1 MKKVV
6 GTKVKRLDAYEK
18 VTGKAIYGDD
28 INLPKM
34 LHAAVRHA
42 DIPAGKIL
50 KIDTTKAKNLKG
62 VVSVLLH
69 DDIPTV
75 KKVGPIRRDHNVIVK
90 DSVHFIG
97 DVIAIVAAETLETAR
112 KAADLIEI
120 EYEEE
125 QGIFDPREALKPE
138 SKLIHPEYKSN
149 LVVHYPLRKGN
160 VEEAFEKAES
170 SDDEI
175 IFERDYKT
183 PYQEHA
189 AIEPEVVIAEP
200 NHQVKG
206 VDVYGSIQNPFTTR
220 KVVSIFT
227 DLKLNQVNII
237 GSTMG
242 GSFGGK
248 DDIINVMACRAVALS
263 LATNR
268 PVKLAYTREQAM
280 KEGYKRHPYFLNYK
294 LAVNKNGK
302 IKAMKINIVADSGA
316 YSSQSFFVTWRSVV
330 QATGP
335 YEIENVQTDIKAA
348 YTNKPYTA
356 AFRGF
361 GSPQI
366 IFAQESMMD
375 ELANELGLTPYE
387 IRKINGFKQGSKTA
401 SGQALTEHKVSL
413 MEVIDI
419 ALEKADYHNKLKEFE
434 KYNKTSRRFKKGIG
448 FSCSYRGSSLGA
460 EGVDTTSAIVS
471 VQADGSSY
479 IMTGLNE
486 NGQGLRTTYAMVVA
500 ETLGCTME
508 DIQFLTSQ
516 TANIADGGPTVAS
529 RGTIA
534 GGNAVKDACDKI
546 KANIFSVIK
555 ETFNVTEMTEL
566 VWADNKIT
574 NPQTKQEINFADAV
588 QMTLN
593 EGINTSAYGWWKS
606 PDVSWDKETGQGN
619 AYFTYVYGCQ
629 VAETQVDTS
638 TGKIDMLNM
647 VAAHDL
653 GRVINR
659 TGAEGQVY
667 GGVAQGIGY
676 GLLENYSVQN
686 GIVKSENFDEY
697 LLPTIKDIPNIDAIL
712 VENPDKYG
720 PYGAKSL
727 GEPTLELGAA
737 AINNSVKFA
746 LKKKYNANPLTLER
760 VFLGKDLVKKVRQ
773 SEVVSKERCE
783 VPNINSK
790 SNSETVP
797 EKTTDRVSDINIT
810 VAKTLKEALEIMS
823 NKKHW
828 IISGGTDVI
837 VQLRKEK
844 YHKELLDI
852 SQIKELKITNEI
864 DGNIVIGSAC
874 TFSSLIDN
882 ELIQKHYPLFIDGIS
897 LIGSTQIRSRATIG
911 GNLVNAAPC
920 ADSVPSL
927 FVYDASVKIEST
939 EGSKIVKLSDF
950 ILGSYKNI
958 LGENEILTQIIIP
971 IPKDKKYYRYFFKLG
986 RRNALNITRMSIAT
1000 MMSFDDN
1007 NKIDEV
1013 YIMPGSVFAKFQRL
1027 TNLEEF
1033 LVGKEFTTDLIEKVI
1048 ALLDEKLESEIGG
1061 RWSSP
1066 YKIPVFKN
1074 MLRDALLTILEE
1086 K

>member
-6 GTKVKRLDAYEK
+6 GTKVRRLDAYEK
-18 VTGKAIYGDD
+18 VTGKAVYGDD
-28 INLPKM
+28 ITLPNM

-42 DIPAGKIL
+42 DIPVGKIL
-50 KIDTTKAKNLKG
+50 RIDTSKAKSLDG
-62 VVSVLLH
+62 VVSILLH

-75 KKVGPIRRDHNVIVK
+75 KKVGPIRRDHKVIVK
-90 DSVHFIG
+90 DRVHFIG
-97 DVIAIVAAETLETAR
+97 DVIAIVAAETQETAR

-125 QGIFDPREALKPE
+125 TGIYDPREALKPDA
-138 SKLIHPEYKSN
+138 KLVHPEYKSN

-160 VEEAFEKAES
+160 VQKAFDEA
-170 SDDEI
+170 EI
-175 IFERDYKT
+175 IFKREYKT

-189 AIEPEVVIAEP
+189 AIEPEVVVTVP
-200 NHQVKG
+200 NHQVRG
-206 VDVYGSIQNPFTTR
+206 IDVYGSIQNPFTTR

-227 DLKLNQVNII
+227 DLKLNQINVI

-248 DDIINVMACRAVALS
+248 DDIINVMSCRAAALS
-263 LATNR
+263 LETGR

-294 LAVNKNGK
+294 LAVRKDGK
-302 IKAMKINIVADSGA
+302 ITGMKINIVADSGA

-335 YEIENVQTDIKAA
+335 YEIENVETDIKAA

-375 ELANELGLTPYE
+375 ELAEELGLTPYE

-413 MEVIDI
+413 MEVIDK
-419 ALEKADYHNKLKEFE
+419 ALEKADYFNKLKEYEEF
-434 KYNKTSRRFKKGIG
+434 NKTSRRFKKGIG

-471 VQADGSSY
+471 VQADGSLY

-486 NGQGLRTTYAMVVA
+486 NGQGLRTTYAIVAA
-500 ETLGCTME
+500 ETLGCTMD
-508 DIQFLTSQ
+508 DIQFLTPQ

-534 GGNAVKDACDKI
+534 GGNAVKNACDKI
-546 KANIFSVIK
+546 KNNIFNVIK
-555 ETFNVTEMTEL
+555 DKFGVKEIDEL
-566 VWADNKIT
+566 IWADNKIT
-574 NPQTKQEINFADAV
+574 LKAGGEMNMDFADAV

-593 EGINTSAYGWWKS
+593 EGVNTSAYGWWKS
-606 PDVSWDKETGQGN
+606 PDVSWDEETGQGN

-647 VAAHDL
+647 VAAHDV

-659 TGAEGQVY
+659 VGAEGQVY

-676 GLLENYSVQN
+676 GLLENFSVQN
-686 GIVKSENFDEY
+686 GKVKSENFDEY

-727 GEPTLELGAA
+727 GEPTLELGSA

-746 LKKKYNANPLTLER
+746 LKKNYTANPLTLER

-773 SEVVSKERCE
+773 SEVVAKERCE
-783 VPNINSK
+783 VPKKVTAVN
-790 SNSETVP
+790 TVP
-797 EKTTDRVSDINIT
+797 EKTTDRVSDVNIT
-810 VAKTLKEALEIMS
+810 VAKTLKEALEIME
-823 NKKHW
+823 KGTHW
-828 IISGGTDVI
+828 ILSGGTDVI

-844 YHKELLDI
+844 FHKELLDI
-852 SQIKELKITNEI
+852 SQIEELRKVEEK
-864 DGNIVIGSAC
+864 DGNIVIGAGC
-874 TFSSLIDN
+874 TFSSLINN
-882 ELIQKHYPLFIDGIS
+882 ELIQKYYPLFIDGIS
-897 LIGSTQIRSRATIG
+897 LIGSTQIRSRATLG
-911 GNLVNAAPC
+911 GNLVNSAPC

-927 FVYDASVKIEST
+927 FVYGASVELESST
-939 EGSKIVKLSDF
+939 GKRIVNLSDF

-958 LGENEILTQIIIP
+958 LGENEILTKIIIP
-971 IPKDKKYYRYFFKLG
+971 VPENKKYYRYFFKLG
-986 RRNALNITRMSIAT
+986 RRNALNITRMSIAA
-1000 MMSFDDN
+1000 MMSFTEN
-1007 NKIDEV
+1007 NKIDEA

-1027 TNLEEF
+1027 TTIEKF
-1033 LVGKEFTTDLIEKVI
+1033 LKGKEFTKELIEEVI
-1048 ALLDEKLESEIGG
+1048 SLVNEKLEQEIGG

-1074 MLRDALLTILEE
+1074 MLRDALLTILEDRE
-1086 K
+1086 EA

>member
-6 GTKVKRLDAYEK
+6 GTKVRRLDAYEK

-34 LHAAVRHA
+34 LHGAVRHA
-42 DIPAGKIL
+42 DIPVGKIL
-50 KIDTTKAKNLKG
+50 KIDTTKAKKLEG

-69 DDIPTV
+69 DDIKTA

-90 DSVHFIG
+90 DTVHFIG
-97 DVIAIVAAETLETAR
+97 DVIAIVAAETLEIAR

-125 QGIFDPREALKPE
+125 IGIYDPREALKPNA
-138 SKLIHPEYKSN
+138 KLVHPEYKSN

-160 VEEAFEKAES
+160 VQKAFDEA
-170 SDDEI
+170 EI

-189 AIEPEVVIAEP
+189 AIEPEVVITEP
-200 NHQVKG
+200 NHQVRG
-206 VDVYGSIQNPFTTR
+206 IDVYGSIQNPFTTR

-227 DLKLNQVNII
+227 DLKLNQINVI

-248 DDIINVMACRAVALS
+248 DDIINVMSCRAAALT

-294 LAVNKNGK
+294 LAVQKDGK
-302 IKAMKINIVADSGA
+302 IKGMKINIVADSGA

-335 YEIENVQTDIKAA
+335 YEIENVETDIKAA

-375 ELANELGLTPYE
+375 ELAEELDLTPYE
-387 IRKINGFKQGSKTA
+387 IRKINGFKQGSVTA

-413 MEVIDI
+413 MEVVDI
-419 ALEKADYHNKLKEFE
+419 ALEKADYYNKLKEFKE
-434 KYNKTSRRFKKGIG
+434 YNKTSRRFKKGIG

-471 VQADGSSY
+471 VQADGSLY

-486 NGQGLRTTYAMVVA
+486 NGQGLRTTYAIVAA
-500 ETLGCTME
+500 ETLGCTMD
-508 DIQFLTSQ
+508 DIQFLTPQ

-534 GGNAVKDACDKI
+534 GGNAVKNACDKI
-546 KANIFSVIK
+546 KNSIFEVIK
-555 ETFNVTEMTEL
+555 EKFNVNNVDDL

-574 NPQTKQEINFADAV
+574 LKTGSDISMNFADAV

-593 EGINTSAYGWWKS
+593 EGVNTSAYGWWKS
-606 PDVSWDKETGQGN
+606 PDVSWDEETGQGN

-638 TGKIDMLNM
+638 TGKVDMLNM

-659 TGAEGQVY
+659 VGAEGQVY

-746 LKKKYNANPLTLER
+746 LKNKYRANPLTLER

-783 VPNINSK
+783 VPNINAK
-790 SNSETVP
+790 SNGEVVP

-810 VAKTLKEALEIMS
+810 TVKTLKEALNVMS
-823 NKKHW
+823 EKKHW
-828 IISGGTDVI
+828 MISGGTDVI

-852 SQIKELKITNEI
+852 SQIKELKKIEQVDN
-864 DGNIVIGSAC
+864 NIVIGATS
-874 TFSSLIDN
+874 TFSSLINN
-882 ELIQKHYPLFIDGIS
+882 ELIQKYYPLFIDGIK

-911 GNLVNAAPC
+911 GNLANSAPC

-927 FVYDASVKIEST
+927 FVYDASVKIESAT
-939 EGSKIVKLSDF
+939 SSKIVKLSDF

-958 LGENEILTQIIIP
+958 LGENEILTQIILP
-971 IPKDKKYYRYFFKLG
+971 IPKNKKYYRYFFKLG
-986 RRNALNITRMSIAT
+986 RRNALNITRMSVAAMI
-1000 MMSFDDN
+1000 SFNEDSTV
-1007 NKIDEV
+1007 DEA

-1027 TNLEEF
+1027 INIEEF
-1033 LVGKEFTTDLIEKVI
+1033 LIGKEFTTELIEEVI
-1048 ALLDEKLESEIGG
+1048 SLINQKLEDEIGG

-1074 MLRDALLTILEE
+1074 MLRDALLTILED
-1086 K
+1086 KNGK